1 MSRFVTGFG
10 AYCCYLMAWYL
21 VLETLK
27 KDAKVFGD
35 CYSVTYFSLIAN
47 FLSIAYALGEASSK
61 LRNYLESD
69 FFHHFL

>member
-1 MSRFVTGFG
+1 MSRFVSGFG

-35 CYSVTYFSLIAN
+35 SCNITYFSLMAN
-47 FLSIAYALGEASSK
+47 FLSIAYAVGEASSK
-61 LRNYLESD
+61 
-69 FFHHFL
+69 